1 MTMTRIAILG
11 ANGRMGRALIRALAA
26 DPKAELASAQVRPGN
41 SLIGV
46 DAGSLAGIDALG
58 VNLGTDIRGDVVID
72 FTSPQNTALVAADCA
87 KHGRALI
94 VGTTGLDGAQKA
106 ALADAANKVP
116 VVFAPNMSVGVNLL
130 LGLVELASK
139 VLGDTVDIEVLE
151 AHHRHKKDAP
161 SGTALALGEA
171 AAKALSRDLKD
182 CAVYGREGIT
192 GERDRQTIGF
202 ATVRAGDI
210 IGEHTVLFAGDGER
224 IELTH
229 KAHNRDT
236 FATGALRAAHWVA
249 GKGPGLYDMKDVLGL
264 NS

>member
-1 MTMTRIAILG
+1 MTAIAILG
-11 ANGRMGRALIRALAA
+11 ANGRMGKALIRAIAEDDAA
-26 DPKAELASAQVRPGN
+26 KLVSAQVRPGHA
-41 SLIGV
+41 LLGQ
-46 DAGSLAGIDALG
+46 DAGIQAGVEPLG
-58 VNLGTDIRGDVVID
+58 VALSDQLNPGTQVVVD
-72 FTSPQNTALVAADCA
+72 FTSPDNTALVAADCA
-87 KHGRALI
+87 AKGLALV
-94 VGTTGLDGAQKA
+94 VGTTGLEERHKA
-106 ALADAANKVP
+106 ALVEAARQVP

-130 LGLVELASK
+130 LGLVHLASQ
-139 VLGDTVDIEVLE
+139 VLGDSVDIEVLE

-171 AAKALSRDLKD
+171 AAKALGRNLKE

-210 IGEHTVLFAGDGER
+210 IGEHTVLFAGEGER

-236 FATGALRAAHWVA
+236 FAIGALRAAHWLQGRA
-249 GKGPGLYDMKDVLGL
+249 PGLYDMQDVLGL
-264 NS
+264 K

>member
-1 MTMTRIAILG
+1 MTRIAILG
-11 ANGRMGRALIRALAA
+11 ANGRMGKALIRAVAQQ
-26 DPKAELASAQVRPGN
+26 DKARLVTAQVRPGN
-41 SLIGV
+41 AFVGI
-46 DAGSLAGIDALG
+46 DAGTLAGIDPLDLPLG
-58 VNLGTDIRGDVVID
+58 SELAPDTQVVID
-72 FTSPQNTALVAADCA
+72 FTSPDNTALVAKACA
-87 KHGRALI
+87 ERGQALV
-94 VGTTGLDGAQKA
+94 VGTTGLDAQHKA
-106 ALADAANKVP
+106 ALAEAAKSVP

-130 LGLVELASK
+130 LGLVSLASK
-139 VLGDTVDIEVLE
+139 VLGDSVDIEVLE

-171 AAKALSRDLKD
+171 AAEALDRDLAQ

-229 KAHNRDT
+229 KAHNRET
-236 FATGALRAAHWVA
+236 FATGAVRAALWLNGRA
-249 GKGPGLYDMKDVLGL
+249 PGLYDMQDVLGL
-264 NS
+264 KA